1 MKRAIECAAGEAARL
16 AAVDARAGRPARRVP
31 EQSTR
36 ARFSSFHRRMRRR
49 NARRGRRA
57 RPRGTRAGR
66 PGSWAPAFSR

>member
-49 NARRGRRA
+49 NARRVRRARRRVSGAGRRA
-57 RPRGTRAGR
+57 
-66 PGSWAPAFSR
+66 SWRQAFIR

>member
-16 AAVDARAGRPARRVP
+16 AAIDARAGRRARPVP

-49 NARRGRRA
+49 NARRVRRARRRASGAGRRA
-57 RPRGTRAGR
+57 
-66 PGSWAPAFSR
+66 SWRHSFIR

>member
-1 MKRAIECAAGEAARL
+1 MKRVIECAAGEAARL

-49 NARRGRRA
+49 NARRVRRARRRASGAGRRA
-57 RPRGTRAGR
+57 
-66 PGSWAPAFSR
+66 SWRQAFIR

>member
-49 NARRGRRA
+49 NARRVRRA
-57 RPRGTRAGR
+57 RRRASGAGGR
-66 PGSWAPAFSR
+66 ASWRQAFIR

>member
-1 MKRAIECAAGEAARL
+1 MKRAIECTAGEAARL

-49 NARRGRRA
+49 NARRVRRARRRASGAGRRA
-57 RPRGTRAGR
+57 
-66 PGSWAPAFSR
+66 SWRQAFIR